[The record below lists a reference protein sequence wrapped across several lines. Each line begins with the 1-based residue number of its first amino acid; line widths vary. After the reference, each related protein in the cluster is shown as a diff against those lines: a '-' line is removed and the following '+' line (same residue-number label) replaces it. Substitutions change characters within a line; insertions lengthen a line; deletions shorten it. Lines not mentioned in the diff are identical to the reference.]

1 MSTAANHRKR
11 SHRSDNLK
19 NDAFNASRH
28 RALYRQA
35 REQHNQ
41 NIFGRLANI
50 FGRLANMFRRNAT
63 KAKKT
68 GPVREAKS

>member
-19 NDAFNASRH
+19 NGAFNASRH

-41 NIFGRLANI
+41 NIFGRLAN
-50 FGRLANMFRRNAT
+50 LFRRKAM
-63 KAKKT
+63 AKKA
-68 GPVREAKS
+68 GPVREAES

>member
-19 NDAFNASRH
+19 NGAFNASRH

-41 NIFGRLANI
+41 NIFGRLAN
-50 FGRLANMFRRNAT
+50 MFRRNAT

-68 GPVREAKS
+68 SPVREAES